1 MNDHILNYIT
11 QLLCYSDQSVT
22 DNPHE
27 RAFDHRRRLEAIAVK
42 NPSGDSKM
50 LAPGESFSIVQNVIS
65 SGLSGASTVAIDLVS
80 AQDSV
85 YRLSATGAN
94 IFRTARAPTGLA
106 VCNVTVNNSSVA
118 TFDFVSA
125 DVSMILVG
133 DLMKIN
139 GDNTYDTGP
148 FQFNPINSGLWKVIG
163 VNGTKVSCVRLVGQ
177 PFQAVT
183 EAVTGPVDTD
193 VSFFADDMIR
203 PGMQFQVTDTF
214 SQVTRRIFTVLN
226 STPNA
231 IDFVST
237 ASIPEEDALTYISG
251 SVVFYTGVKRM
262 VYFECDQECSIRF
275 NGQTDDLNRVTP
287 IEAGNSMLRG
297 SSLKW
302 GDTYS
307 CQVVNLSVNACTI
320 KFFMAE

>member
-11 QLLCYSDQSVT
+11 QLLCYSDPAVT

-27 RAFDHRRRLEAIAVK
+27 RAFDHRRRLESIAVK

-50 LAPGESFSIVQNVIS
+50 LAPGESFSIVQNTVS
-65 SGLSGASTVAIDLVS
+65 ADLSGTIVGIALVS
-80 AQDSV
+80 PGNSV
-85 YRLSATGAN
+85 YRLSYTGGSN

-106 VCNVTVNNSSVA
+106 VCNVTVNNNSVA
-118 TFDFVSA
+118 VFDFVGA
-125 DVSMILVG
+125 DVSSVLVG
-133 DLMKIN
+133 DLMRIA
-139 GDNTYDTGP
+139 GDGTYDTGP
-148 FQFNPINSGLWKVIG
+148 FQFNPINSGIWKVIG
-163 VNGTKVSCVRLVGQ
+163 KSGTKISVVRPVGQ
-177 PFQAVT
+177 SFQAVA

-193 VSFFADDMIR
+193 TSFFADDKVR
-203 PGMQFQVTDTF
+203 PGMQFQVNGTF
-214 SQVTRRIFTVLN
+214 SQVTRRTFEVLN
-226 STPNA
+226 STPDS

-237 ASIPEEDALTYISG
+237 ASIPEESG
-251 SVVFYTGVKRM
+251 LSYVTDTIVFYTGVKRM

-307 CQVVNLSVNACTI
+307 CQVVNLSVNSCSI
-320 KFFMAE
+320 KFFMVE